1 MNRIILDRI
10 DKLKRLCTIYNVK
23 SMYAFGSVCTDQF
36 NENSEIDVMI
46 SFDNLP
52 IEQYFDNYL
61 DLWIQLLDLFHRK
74 IDLISNNTL
83 SNPNLIIGIE
93 KPKQLIYVD

>member
-1 MNRIILDRI
+1 MNSIILDRI

-36 NENSEIDVMI
+36 NEDSDIDLFI
-46 SFDNLP
+46 SFNNLS
-52 IEQYFDNYL
+52 IEQYFDNCL

-74 IDLISNNTL
+74 IDLISDNSL

-93 KPKQLIYVD
+93 KPKQLIYRD

>member
-36 NENSEIDVMI
+36 NENSEIDFMI

-83 SNPNLIIGIE
+83 SNPNLIMGIE
-93 KPKQLIYVD
+93 KTKQLIYVD